1 MHIQCIVYVVWSI
14 IFFAKI
20 LAWRVRS
27 AFDPIIFPGLFAVF
41 PKRIGGAG
49 GAGAPQKIS
58 PARPLATQ
66 IRSSFFQQAAP
77 SWKTRAIL
85 QNPPPA
91 RGSQPQRT
99 ALHSPRQ
106 NFRNLVIRVL
116 NSAYES
122 RTVRSQV
129 YGR

>member
-1 MHIQCIVYVVWSI
+1 MVELVDTRDLKS
-14 IFFAKI
+14 
-20 LAWRVRS
+20 LAQIMSVLVRVQ
-27 AFDPIIFPGLFAVF
+27 L
-41 PKRIGGAG
+41 
-49 GAGAPQKIS
+49 
-58 PARPLATQ
+58 
-66 IRSSFFQQAAP
+66 AAP